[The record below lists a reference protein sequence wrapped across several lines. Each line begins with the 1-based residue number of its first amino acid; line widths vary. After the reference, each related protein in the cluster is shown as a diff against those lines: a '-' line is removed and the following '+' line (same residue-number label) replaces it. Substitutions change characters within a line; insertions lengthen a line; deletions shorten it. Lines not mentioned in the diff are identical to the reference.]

1 LNPYVSAT
9 LAMCVIVLL
18 SLIATAYM
26 AMYFNKRAK
35 ADLQQAMAPLA
46 EVIEGELDLEDAVVR
61 GRFGGHI
68 AEGRMATSIIG
79 AGRVFHTT
87 IIDSA
92 GGSKWVLY
100 AVSPKSGDGKVAF
113 SFEADDPTLESRLHD
128 ALKPLVEPHVQQAA
142 WARIEYD
149 PEPGHV
155 RLTRPM
161 RTRHDIP
168 HGDVFRTQLETV
180 VSTGEANR
188 AVQHPEP

>member
-1 LNPYVSAT
+1 LNPYVTAT

-46 EVIEGELDLEDAVVR
+46 EIIEGELDLEDAAVR

-100 AVSPKSGDGKVAF
+100 AVAPKSGDGQAAF
-113 SFEADDPTLESRLHD
+113 TFEAVDSTLERRLHD
-128 ALKPLVEPHVQQAA
+128 ALKSLIEPHVRQAS

-155 RLTRPM
+155 RLTKPM

-168 HGDVFRTQLETV
+168 HSDIFRIQLETV